1 MLAFSLAY
9 ETIPPITWAY
19 MSSLL
24 MIALFFKFNRF
35 WSVRNFDLL
44 LIILLAPGIMLVEQG
59 RQPFA
64 GKATASGLRL
74 AAERFAETEGPTSRN
89 QSPPRSN
96 GDTET
101 PSESRSNQAG
111 DSGNPGIAPP
121 QIAPSD
127 PLNPP
132 NPPIIA
138 EPPGAGQHWQRLGYL
153 WLFIVSALFLFR
165 LLFDPKLVR
174 KPLLNPNLDSGGLI
188 FLGMSLMVFLFAN
201 IAISEP
207 SANDLRGAR
216 NALKLMQ
223 RQAAEEEDVRLL
235 RREGPGYWLF
245 NLFPVISTFNSSD
258 EILESDPNEAAQLAR
273 YIAAAKSLA
282 IVSQLVIVVCLVLFC
297 QFNFGSFNVGV
308 GVATIYL
315 MLPYTAI
322 FTGYTLHALPAA
334 LLLSALLFFRSPWL
348 AGILMGLA
356 TGVSYYPIFLLPL
369 WCSFYW
375 ERGFRSF
382 LIGVGVSLA
391 FCILGLAFTSPDFS
405 FFVYQ
410 LRAMFGFLLPRTEGL
425 EGIWALGWS
434 PWYRLPL
441 LVAHVALAV
450 SFIFWPSVK
459 DLGTLISYTAALMV
473 AVQFWLGYDGGLTMA
488 WYLPFAL
495 LVFFRPNLSG
505 RVATVELIRKRR
517 GGSEPPAEILV

>member
-44 LIILLAPGIMLVEQG
+44 LIILLAPGILMVDQG
-59 RQPFA
+59 RQLSLSQASHVSQPPS
-64 GKATASGLRL
+64 TDLSGLKINGIPSLESTRNTSQL
-74 AAERFAETEGPTSRN
+74 EIAQPQAGVGAGGGGIVDFHTQNPAGADPTSSSLR
-89 QSPPRSN
+89 
-96 GDTET
+96 
-101 PSESRSNQAG
+101 
-111 DSGNPGIAPP
+111 I
-121 QIAPSD
+121 
-127 PLNPP
+127 
-132 NPPIIA
+132 
-138 EPPGAGQHWQRLGYL
+138 QRLGYL
-153 WLFIVSALFLFR
+153 WLFVVSGLFLFR
-165 LLFDPKLVR
+165 LLFDPSLSR
-174 KPLLNPNLDSGGLI
+174 KPLLDPNMTSGGLI
-188 FLGMSLMVFLFAN
+188 FLGLSLMVFLFAN

-223 RQAAEEEDVRLL
+223 RQAADEEDVRLL
-235 RREGPGYWLF
+235 GREGPGYWLF

-258 EILESDPNEAAQLAR
+258 EILESDPNESAQLFR
-273 YIAAAKSLA
+273 YVAAAKSLA
-282 IVSQLVIVVCLVLFC
+282 IVSQLAIVVCMVLFC

-315 MLPYTAI
+315 LLPYTAI

-334 LLLSALLFFRSPWL
+334 LLLGALLLFRTPWL
-348 AGILMGLA
+348 AGILLGLA
-356 TGVSYYPIFLLPL
+356 SGVSYYPIFLLPL

-382 LIGVGVSLA
+382 LIGVVVSLA
-391 FCILGLAFTSPDFS
+391 ICILGLAFTSPDFN

-425 EGIWALGWS
+425 EGVWALGWS

-450 SFIFWPSVK
+450 SFVFWPIKK

-505 RVATVELIRKRR
+505 RVATVELLKKRR
-517 GGSEPPAEILV
+517 GSADPPSEIIV

>member
-44 LIILLAPGIMLVEQG
+44 LIILLAPGIMLIEQG
-59 RQPFA
+59 RQPFGGHRTA
-64 GKATASGLRL
+64 GGLGL
-74 AAERFAETEGPTSRN
+74 VAERVVETEEPRPVP
-89 QSPPRSN
+89 QSLP
-96 GDTET
+96 
-101 PSESRSNQAG
+101 
-111 DSGNPGIAPP
+111 SGNDDRIS
-121 QIAPSD
+121 QS
-127 PLNPP
+127 NSNNP
-132 NPPIIA
+132 NPLDNPAIGQPDA
-138 EPPGAGQHWQRLGYL
+138 NLPVTGGPPPPERQWQRMGYI
-153 WLFIVSALFLFR
+153 WLFVVSSLFLIR
-165 LLFDPKLVR
+165 LLFDPKLLR

-188 FLGMSLMVFLFAN
+188 FLGLSLMVFLFAN

-223 RQAAEEEDVRLL
+223 RQAADEEDVRLL

-334 LLLSALLFFRSPWL
+334 LLLSALLFFRTPWL

-369 WCSFYW
+369 WSSFYW

-517 GGSEPPAEILV
+517 NSSDSPAEILV